1 VVLGAGIVGL
11 CCAYHLMQR
20 GHAVTILDRDPA
32 GDKTSF
38 GNAGGIAVTENVPM
52 AAPGLLWKVPLWLLD
67 PLGPVA
73 LRPAHL
79 PRLLPWLAHL
89 VRSGTRAEMARIGA
103 ALAALNGRVYDDLV
117 PMLAQMEAGAELRR
131 TGALAV
137 YESAAG
143 LARDRE
149 AWAMRR
155 AHGIVC
161 EAMDGDAARQL
172 EPALSAKIRHAV
184 LMPQWS
190 NVSDPKRIVDLLR
203 KHLVERGAVLVAGEA
218 TAIDGNNV
226 RTADGRDVPFGVAV
240 VALGAWSG
248 ELAARMGERV
258 LLESERG
265 YATTIAAPGI
275 AVQRQIIFAERQF
288 VASPLSIGLRI
299 GGAAEFAGLTAEA
312 NFARAET
319 LVRLAKRY
327 LPALQSAGGTAWMGN
342 RPATPDGLPVISRS
356 ARRQNVF
363 HAFGHGHLGLT
374 QSASTGRLIA
384 ELVDGMPTSID
395 LAPFGIERFATR
407 SRVGEWTND
416 LVTEN
421 LTGWRH
427 QKIYPQNTQRGYWPQ
442 RKAAFSATD
451 LDG

>member
-1 VVLGAGIVGL
+1 MVLGAGIVGL
-11 CCAYHLMQR
+11 CCAYHLMQL

-52 AAPGLLWKVPLWLLD
+52 ASPGLLWKVPLWLLD

-89 VRSGTRAEMARIGA
+89 VRSGTRAEMVRIGA

-117 PMLAQMEAGAELRR
+117 PMLEQMNAGGELRR
-131 TGALAV
+131 SGAMAV

-143 LARDRE
+143 LARDRG

-155 AHGIVC
+155 EHGIIC
-161 EAMDGDAARQL
+161 EEIDGDAARRL
-172 EPALSAKIRHAV
+172 EPALGPSIRHAV

-190 NVSDPKRIVDLLR
+190 NVTDPKRIADLLR

-218 TAIDGNNV
+218 AEIHGNAV
-226 RTADGRDVPFGVAV
+226 RTGDGRDVPFAVAV

-248 ELAARMGERV
+248 RLAARIGDRV

-275 AVQRQIIFAERQF
+275 SVERQIIFAERQF

-299 GGAAEFAGLTAEA
+299 GGAAEFAGLIAPA
-312 NFARAET
+312 NFARAQT

-327 LPALQSAGGTAWMGN
+327 LPALQSEGGTAWMGN

-356 ARRQNVF
+356 ARRENVF
-363 HAFGHGHLGLT
+363 YAFGHGHLGLT
-374 QSASTGRLIA
+374 QSAPTGRLIA
-384 ELVDGMPTSID
+384 ELVDRVPTSID
-395 LAPFGIERFATR
+395 VAPFTVARFR
-407 SRVGEWTND
+407 
-416 LVTEN
+416 
-421 LTGWRH
+421 
-427 QKIYPQNTQRGYWPQ
+427 
-442 RKAAFSATD
+442 
-451 LDG
+451 